1 MAEWIMAFLTLV
13 IAFFTFLVWK
23 VYERMAWLTGAME
36 THSDFMLRIEARR
49 GINGQPIKLL
59 WWDPTIAKTPTKI
72 EHGQEIDLSTI
83 YIYLPLEMRQ
93 DERTHGEKFKSLFS
107 LP

>member
-23 VYERMAWLTGAME
+23 VYERMEWLTGAME
-36 THSDFMLRIEARR
+36 THSDLMLRIEARR
-49 GINGQPIKLL
+49 GIKGEPIKLV
-59 WWDPTIAKTPTKI
+59 WWDPTIEKTPTKK

-83 YIYLPLEMRQ
+83 YMYLPLEMR
-93 DERTHGEKFKSLFS
+93 RNKPTYREKLKSLFS